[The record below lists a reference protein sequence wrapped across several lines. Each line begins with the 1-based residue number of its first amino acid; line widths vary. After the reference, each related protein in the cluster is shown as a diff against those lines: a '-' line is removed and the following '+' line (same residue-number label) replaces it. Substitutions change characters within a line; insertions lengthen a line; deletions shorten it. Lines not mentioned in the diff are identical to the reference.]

1 VSERIRFGST
11 PVRNTGRRWPGLAV
25 TAVLGLLAVATS
37 VGGQSCANREEVRL
51 PSPDGA
57 WELVL
62 FIRLCGTAYT
72 GEVAIVAKGA
82 ALPGGPGNVPLPDHP
97 ENAGARWLAADSVVI
112 TSPTASPSTQEFRVD
127 GVKVRYVRQ

>member
-1 VSERIRFGST
+1 MT
-11 PVRNTGRRWPGLAV
+11 TRWPCIAV
-25 TAVLGLLAVATS
+25 MLCCLLAVATS
-37 VGGQSCANREEVRL
+37 VGGQPCVNREESRL

-57 WELVL
+57 RELVL
-62 FIRLCGTAYT
+62 FIRLCGPAYT

-97 ENAGARWLAADSVVI
+97 ERVGARWVTQDSIVI
-112 TSPTASPSTQEFRVD
+112 ASPTAAASPQEFRVG